1 MIVYIFIQF
10 VQECVPRPAL
20 FNTLLKVTKEA
31 QTPKKIPAYGSCD
44 E

>member
-1 MIVYIFIQF
+1 MIAYIFIQF

-20 FNTLLKVTKEA
+20 FNMLLEVTKKA
-31 QTPKKIPAYGSCD
+31 QTPKKIPAYASCD